1 VNSYLISYK
10 IGSTYR
16 EEGFLMF
23 VIYCDEIRISMETG
37 PDLMDITGRLQAV
50 VNSSRVSNGS
60 LHTTVIGSTGS
71 LTTIEYEPGV
81 IEDLKDAINRLAPP
95 DLVYKH
101 ELAWHDGNGHSH
113 VQAALLGPSLAIPV
127 REGKLYLGTWQQA
140 VVINHDNRPRSRKVA
155 VTVIGMD

>member
-1 VNSYLISYK
+1 
-10 IGSTYR
+10 
-16 EEGFLMF
+16 MP
-23 VIYCDEIRISMETG
+23 VIYCDEIKISMETG
-37 PDLMDITGRLQAV
+37 PDLTDITGRLQAV

-60 LHTTVIGSTGS
+60 LHATVIGSTGS

-81 IEDLKDAINRLAPP
+81 IEDLKDAINRLAPS

-113 VQAALLGPSLAIPV
+113 VQAALLGPSLVIPV
-127 REGKLYLGTWQQA
+127 REGNLYLGTWQQA

-155 VTVIGMD
+155 VTVVGTD